1 MPPPRWTARGKP
13 SVHSKASAR
22 EVQRFF
28 SLFPKDE
35 VEDEVVE
42 ATPPPPPRS
51 TAPPR
56 LQRED
61 AQEQGRGNR
70 KRVPTISCAANGD
83 KLAYVQNLR
92 FPHQNCLTDA

>member
-42 ATPPPPPRS
+42 ATPPPLPRS

-70 KRVPTISCAANGD
+70 KRVPTIGYEEAREQDLIGSLGHSSTQHHA
-83 KLAYVQNLR
+83 
-92 FPHQNCLTDA
+92 

>member
-42 ATPPPPPRS
+42 ATPPPLPPS

-61 AQEQGRGNR
+61 AQEQGRGKR
-70 KRVPTISCAANGD
+70 KRVPTVGYKEAREQGLIGSLGHSPTQHHA
-83 KLAYVQNLR
+83 
-92 FPHQNCLTDA
+92 